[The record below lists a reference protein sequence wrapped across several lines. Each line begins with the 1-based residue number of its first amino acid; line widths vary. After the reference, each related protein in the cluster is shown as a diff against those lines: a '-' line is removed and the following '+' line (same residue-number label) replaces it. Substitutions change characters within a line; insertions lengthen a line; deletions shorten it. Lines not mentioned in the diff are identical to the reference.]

1 MNPAIKAI
9 PCRLCL
15 VVFLTMA
22 AMPPK
27 AKAQAGVKFPD
38 RVFDVTKLGARG
50 TRIWYDTPAFQKAID
65 ACAQAGGGT
74 VAVPKGEYLVGPIF
88 LRSNVRLEVQKGAQ
102 IVAATEE
109 SLFRST
115 DATTQYAKAGDWLAL
130 INLADAA
137 NVAIVGE
144 GTIDGQGAVWWER
157 WRAALRET
165 GKRGGTNRPRLIL
178 ANRCRNLLFDGV
190 TITNS
195 PSYHI
200 VVRDSQDITINHTK
214 IIAPAHSPNTDAI
227 DPVDSRNVM
236 ITNNV
241 LDCGDDVVAIKS
253 ERVDPAHPGAAASNI
268 VVRGNTCLAGRG
280 ICIGSGTVGGV
291 KNVLVEDNTITGAMY
306 GIRIKTLRTKGGEV
320 SGVVFRHNGMK
331 DVDTPFVFS
340 SYYISKPLDEEV
352 LQKQLSEQGG
362 FVLNDQIYP
371 GDQDPPQPYVAH
383 ETPYIHDVTVDGL
396 VATSAGRVGLIVGL
410 PEKAIENLQLK
421 NVQIEADSGLL
432 IRHATV
438 NADTVKFTVKT
449 GPEITRERGGQ
460 INR

>member
-1 MNPAIKAI
+1 
-9 PCRLCL
+9 
-15 VVFLTMA
+15 
-22 AMPPK
+22 
-27 AKAQAGVKFPD
+27 
-38 RVFDVTKLGARG
+38 
-50 TRIWYDTPAFQKAID
+50 
-65 ACAQAGGGT
+65 
-74 VAVPKGEYLVGPIF
+74 VPRGEYLVGPIF

-102 IVAATEE
+102 IVAATDE

-115 DATTQYAKAGDWLAL
+115 DATAQYAKVGDWLAL
-130 INLADAA
+130 INIADAA

-165 GKRGGTNRPRLIL
+165 GGKRVGTNRPRLIF

-200 VVRDSQDITINHTK
+200 VVKDSQDITVNNTK

-227 DPVDSRNVM
+227 DPVDSRNVL

-291 KNVLVEDNTITGAMY
+291 SNVLVEDNTITGAMY

-320 SGVVFRHNGMK
+320 SGVVFRHNSMK

-340 SYYISKPLDEEV
+340 SYYISKPLDEAV

-371 GDQDPPQPYVAH
+371 DDQDPPQPYVAH

-396 VATSAGRVGLIVGL
+396 VAMGAGRVGLIVGL

-421 NVQIEADSGLL
+421 NVRIEADSGLL
-432 IRHATV
+432 IRHATAI
-438 NADTVKFTVKT
+438 ADTVKFTVKT
-449 GPEITRERGGQ
+449 GPEIARERGGE